1 MSEWKRTI
9 PDIQTWIPGYVLR
22 TKCFN
27 DRQLLA
33 QFIRNYNQ
41 EVFPDNRE
49 MSHNPAHSAHVV
61 ETYFQPQI
69 TPLLWVEAADA
80 YPEPEQVNLYTPVTQ
95 PIACLWLAQDIE
107 VETGDVKMLIQF
119 LYVMPSYRNQGIGT
133 ALANYA
139 EEWAKEEGF
148 EQITLRVYVNNTSA
162 MKLYRK
168 FGFEDEQITMTKRL
182 SNRESS
188 NAPD

>member
-1 MSEWKRTI
+1 LNKWKRTI
-9 PDIQTWIPGYVLR
+9 PCVQNWIPGYVLR
-22 TKCFN
+22 SKGFN

-33 QFIRNYNQ
+33 QFIQNHNQ
-41 EVFPDNRE
+41 EAFPHNSVL
-49 MSHNPAHSAHVV
+49 SHNSYHSAHVV
-61 ETYFQPQI
+61 KAYFHAQF
-69 TPLLWVEAADA
+69 TPVLWVEASDA
-80 YPEPEQVNLYTPVTQ
+80 YPEPEQVNLYTAVKQ

-119 LYVMPSYRNQGIGT
+119 LYVMPSHRNQGIGT
-133 ALANYA
+133 ALVDYA

-148 EQITLRVYVNNTSA
+148 EQITLRVFVNNLPA

-168 FGFEDEQITMTKRL
+168 LGFEDESITMTKRL
-182 SNRESS
+182 TESEPS

>member
-1 MSEWKRTI
+1 VREWKRTI
-9 PDIQTWIPGYVLR
+9 PCVQNWISGYILR
-22 TKCFN
+22 SKCLS

-41 EVFPDNRE
+41 EIFPDNSE
-49 MSHNPAHSAHVV
+49 LLHNPRYSVHVV
-61 ETYFQPQI
+61 ETYFHSQT
-69 TPLLWVEAADA
+69 TPVLWVEAADA
-80 YPEPEQVNLYTPVTQ
+80 YPEPEQVNFYTPVKQ

-107 VETGDVKMLIQF
+107 LEKGDLKMLIQF
-119 LYVMPSYRNQGIGT
+119 LYVMPSHRNQGIGT

-139 EEWAKEEGF
+139 EAWAKEEGF
-148 EQITLRVYVNNTSA
+148 EQITLRVFVNNLPA

-168 FGFEDEQITMTKRL
+168 LGFEDESITMTKRL
-182 SNRESS
+182 TESEPS